1 MAGKRRRLGILGKLL
16 YTLILLAYTLAIAF
30 VGYTWLTRVYDY
42 AEQYELSRPAKAVD
56 AYLETVNRDHW
67 NDGIARAVAAMPHEA
82 QSDEEIKAFVQDRL
96 SSGITAVRKSGVTD
110 ADRMSYSLRCA
121 GREIGSM
128 TIAEDQGYQGRVDL
142 NELPWTLVSRF
153 LPGILEWGLKPWQV
167 VEDSYDFT
175 NLYSSIEITVPST
188 YTVSINGTVLGPEYI
203 TEEGI
208 PFDVYEKYYYDMPN
222 LPTKVTYR
230 FDNAIGVVEP
240 EIRDEEGNI
249 VVIDKSRG
257 DIQFVKPVDDETLQ
271 RLAAFMQP
279 FTDKYLAFRSG
290 AGDSGL
296 ALAALKEYIIPNS
309 DIDRRAQD
317 AAAYKRRLHLRRH
330 RHDRHLHLRQGRGHG
345 RAGSERHR
353 LRLRRRDPGLSSQLT
368 SIQRTTHIGRR
379 KKTGLQGEHG
389 HRPAVP

>member
-110 ADRMSYSLRCA
+110 TDRMSYSLRCA

-128 TIAEDQGYQGRVDL
+128 TIAEDQGYRGKVDL
-142 NELPWTLVSRF
+142 DELPWTLVSRF

-175 NLYSSIEITVPST
+175 NLYTSVEITVPST

-203 TEEGI
+203 TEDGI
-208 PFDVYEKYYYDMPN
+208 PFDVYEKYYYDLPA

-249 VVIDKSRG
+249 VVIDKNLG
-257 DIQFVKPVDDETLQ
+257 DLQFIKPVDPETRQ
-271 RLAAFMQP
+271 RLSDFMVL
-279 FTDKYLAFRSG
+279 FTDNYLAFRSG
-290 AGDSGL
+290 AGDDGV
-296 ALAALKEYIIPNS
+296 ALANLKQYVIPHS
-309 DIDRRAQD
+309 DIDRRAED
-317 AAAYKRRLHLRRH
+317 AMDGRNWAHTSSYKMTDFQFNGALPLLNGIYICDVTAETLTFVAGKGEVKDEINLSVIVCDFGGAILAY
-330 RHDRHLHLRQGRGHG
+330 Q
-345 RAGSERHR
+345 
-353 LRLRRRDPGLSSQLT
+353 
-368 SIQRTTHIGRR
+368 
-379 KKTGLQGEHG
+379 
-389 HRPAVP
+389 VN

>member
-1 MAGKRRRLGILGKLL
+1 MAGKRRRWGILGKLL
-16 YTLILLAYTLAIAF
+16 YTLILLAYMLAIAF

-56 AYLETVNRDHW
+56 AYLETLNRDRW

-110 ADRMSYSLRCA
+110 TDRVSYSLRCD

-128 TIAEDQGYQGRVDL
+128 SIAEDQGYRGKVNLD
-142 NELPWTLVSRF
+142 ELPWTLVSRF
-153 LPGILEWGLKPWQV
+153 LPGILEWGLKPWVV
-167 VEDSYDFT
+167 VEDSFDFT
-175 NLYSSIEITVPST
+175 NLYSSVEITVPST

-203 TEEGI
+203 IEDGI
-208 PFDVYEKYYYDMPN
+208 HYDIYDKYYYDLPN

-230 FDNAIGVVEP
+230 FENAIGKVEP

-249 VVIDKSRG
+249 VVLDKTLG
-257 DIQFVKPVDDETLQ
+257 DAQFIKPVDAETRQ
-271 RLAAFMQP
+271 RLEAFMQP

-309 DIDRRAQD
+309 DIYRRAED
-317 AAAYKRRLHLRRH
+317 AMDGMSWAHTTSYKMTDFRLNYVLPLVNGVYICDVTATTNTYTYGKGEVEDVLNLSVIVCDFGGAIYAY
-330 RHDRHLHLRQGRGHG
+330 Q
-345 RAGSERHR
+345 
-353 LRLRRRDPGLSSQLT
+353 
-368 SIQRTTHIGRR
+368 
-379 KKTGLQGEHG
+379 
-389 HRPAVP
+389 VN